1 MATVAAP
8 RYKPIGKLH
17 QDHSAAWRHL
27 DLLLIVVVGAICALG
42 LLMIYSATRGVEKPY
57 DTSYL
62 TKQFMFVVLG
72 GTAAAVVAMID
83 YRKIRDVAP
92 FLYGASI
99 LLLLLVRTPLG
110 SRQNGTQGWF
120 QLGPFQLQPSEIAKL
135 GLIIGFA
142 WVASQFRGEI
152 DGRRFVVLLALCA
165 LPMALVLLQ
174 PDLGTT
180 LVSAAITLVL
190 LVLAGAR
197 GRQLVLLGLLAAIAM
212 TAVLQSGLLG
222 STQEDRLTS
231 FVNQDNAPKVDLS
244 TASSAEYN
252 LRQSKIAIGS
262 GGWTGKGVFN
272 GTQTR
277 LNNVPFQHTDFI
289 FTAVGEQLG
298 LVGAAGL
305 LAAFSIMVWRI
316 LRTAQLARDD
326 FGMLICAGVLAMFV
340 FQIFEN
346 VGMTM
351 GIMPITGI
359 PLPFMSYGG
368 SSTITY
374 LVSIGL
380 VLNVHMRR
388 FA

>member
-1 MATVAAP
+1 
-8 RYKPIGKLH
+8 
-17 QDHSAAWRHL
+17 
-27 DLLLIVVVGAICALG
+27 
-42 LLMIYSATRGVEKPY
+42 
-57 DTSYL
+57 
-62 TKQFMFVVLG
+62 
-72 GTAAAVVAMID
+72 
-83 YRKIRDVAP
+83 
-92 FLYGASI
+92 
-99 LLLLLVRTPLG
+99 
-110 SRQNGTQGWF
+110 
-120 QLGPFQLQPSEIAKL
+120 
-135 GLIIGFA
+135 
-142 WVASQFRGEI
+142 
-152 DGRRFVVLLALCA
+152 
-165 LPMALVLLQ
+165 
-174 PDLGTT
+174 
-180 LVSAAITLVL
+180 
-190 LVLAGAR
+190 
-197 GRQLVLLGLLAAIAM
+197 
-212 TAVLQSGLLG
+212 
-222 STQEDRLTS
+222 
-231 FVNQDNAPKVDLS
+231 VNQDSAPKIDLS

-298 LVGAAGL
+298 LVGAASL
-305 LAAFSIMVWRI
+305 LVAFSVMVWRI

-326 FGMLICAGVLAMFV
+326 FGMLLCAGVLAMFV

>member
-17 QDHSAAWRHL
+17 HDHSAAWRHL
-27 DLLLIVVVGAICALG
+27 DLVLIAVVGAICALG
-42 LLMIYSATRGVEKPY
+42 LLMIYSATRGVVKPY
-57 DTSYL
+57 DTSFV

-72 GTAAAVVAMID
+72 AFAGTAVALVD
-83 YRKIRDVAP
+83 YRKIRDIAP
-92 FLYGASI
+92 FIYGASI
-99 LLLLLVRTPLG
+99 MLLLLVRSPLG

-120 QLGPFQLQPSEIAKL
+120 QLGPFQLQPSELAKL
-135 GLIIGFA
+135 GLIVGFA

-152 DGRRFVVLLALCA
+152 DARRFVVLLALCA
-165 LPMALVLLQ
+165 LPMGLVLLQ

-180 LVSAAITLVL
+180 LVSAAVALVL

-197 GRQLVLLGLLAAIAM
+197 PKQLILLALLAVIAIV
-212 TAVLQSGLLG
+212 AVLHSGLLG
-222 STQEDRLTS
+222 SIQEDRLTS
-231 FVNQDNAPKVDLS
+231 FVNQDSAPKIDLS

-298 LVGAAGL
+298 LVGAASL
-305 LAAFSIMVWRI
+305 LVAFSIMVWRI

-326 FGMLICAGVLAMFV
+326 FGMLLCAGVLAMFV

>member
-8 RYKPIGKLH
+8 RYRPIGKLNH
-17 QDHSAAWRHL
+17 DHSAAWRHV
-27 DLLLIVVVGAICALG
+27 DWVLLATVAAISCLG
-42 LLMIYSATRGVEKPY
+42 LLMIYSATRGIERPY
-57 DTSYL
+57 DTSYV

-72 GTAAAVVAMID
+72 TTAMAVVALID

-92 FLYGASI
+92 MIYGASI
-99 LLLLLVRTPLG
+99 FLLVLVRSPLG

-120 QLGPFQLQPSEIAKL
+120 QIGPFQLQPSELAKV

-142 WVASQFRGEI
+142 WIASQFSGEI
-152 DGRRFVVLLALCA
+152 DGRRFVVLLAMGA

-180 LVSAAITLVL
+180 LVSAAITLIL

-197 GRQLVLLGLLAAIAM
+197 PRQLVLLGLGAAIAI
-212 TAVLQSGLLG
+212 AIVLQSGTLG

-231 FVNQDNAPKVDLS
+231 FVNQDQAPKVDLS
-244 TASSAEYN
+244 DASSAEYN

-298 LVGAAGL
+298 LAGAATL
-305 LAAFSIMVWRI
+305 LAAFSVMVWRI

-326 FGMLICAGVLAMFV
+326 FGMLLCAGVLAMFV

-374 LVSIGL
+374 LVAIGL

-388 FA
+388 FS

>member
-8 RYKPIGKLH
+8 RYRPIGKLH
-17 QDHSAAWRHL
+17 HDHSAAWRHV
-27 DLLLIVVVGAICALG
+27 DVVLLVCVAAISVLG
-42 LLMIYSATRGVEKPY
+42 LLMVYSATRGVEQPY

-62 TKQFMFVVLG
+62 TKQFMFLVLG
-72 GTAAAVVAMID
+72 LTAMVGVAMVD
-83 YRKIRDVAP
+83 YRKIRDLGP
-92 FLYGASI
+92 LIYGASI
-99 LLLLLVRTPLG
+99 LLLVLVRSPLG

-120 QLGPFQLQPSEIAKL
+120 QIGPFQLQPSEIAKV
-135 GLIIGFA
+135 GLVIGFA
-142 WVASQFRGEI
+142 WLASQFRGEI
-152 DGRRFVVLLALCA
+152 DGRRFVALLGLGV
-165 LPMALVLLQ
+165 LPMALVMLQ

-180 LVSAAITLVL
+180 LVSAVITLVL
-190 LVLAGAR
+190 LVLAGSR
-197 GRQLVLLGLLAAIAM
+197 PRQLVLLGLGVAIVIA
-212 TAVLQSGLLG
+212 AVLQSGLLG
-222 STQEDRLTS
+222 STQQDRLTS
-231 FVNQDNAPKVDLS
+231 FVNQDQAPKVDLS
-244 TASSAEYN
+244 DASSAEYN

-298 LVGAAGL
+298 LLGAGSL
-305 LAAFSIMVWRI
+305 LGAFSIIVWRI

-326 FGMLICAGVLAMFV
+326 FGMILCAGVLAMFV

-374 LVSIGL
+374 LVAIGL

>member
-27 DLLLIVVVGAICALG
+27 DLVLIVVVGAICGLG
-42 LLMIYSATRGVEKPY
+42 LLMIYSATRGVVKPY
-57 DTSYL
+57 DTSFV

-72 GTAAAVVAMID
+72 AFAGTVVALID

-92 FLYGASI
+92 FIYGASI
-99 LLLLLVRTPLG
+99 MLLLLVRTPLG

-120 QLGPFQLQPSEIAKL
+120 QLGPFQLQPSELAKL

-152 DGRRFVVLLALCA
+152 DARRFIVLLALCA
-165 LPMALVLLQ
+165 LPMGLVLLQ

-197 GRQLVLLGLLAAIAM
+197 PKQLVLLGVLALLAIV
-212 TAVLQSGLLG
+212 AVLQSGLLG

-231 FVNQDNAPKVDLS
+231 FVNQDSAPKIDLS

-298 LVGAAGL
+298 LVGAASL
-305 LAAFSIMVWRI
+305 LVAFSIMVWRI

-326 FGMLICAGVLAMFV
+326 FGMLLCAGVLAMFV

>member
-1 MATVAAP
+1 MASVAAP
-8 RYKPIGKLH
+8 RYRPIGKINH
-17 QDHSAAWRHL
+17 DHSAPWRHL
-27 DLLLIVVVGAICALG
+27 DIVMLVAVAGISALG
-42 LLMIYSATRGVEKPY
+42 LLMVYSATRGIEHPY
-57 DTSYL
+57 DTSYV

-72 GTAAAVVAMID
+72 ATAMAAIALVD
-83 YRKIRDVAP
+83 YRRIRDIAP
-92 FLYGASI
+92 FVYGASI
-99 LLLLLVRTPLG
+99 LLLVLVRSPLG

-120 QLGPFQLQPSEIAKL
+120 QIGPFQLQPSELAKL

-142 WVASQFRGEI
+142 WLASQFRGDI
-152 DGRRFVVLLALCA
+152 DGRRFVALLAVGA
-165 LPMALVLLQ
+165 LPMGLVMLQ

-180 LVSAAITLVL
+180 LVSASITLVL
-190 LVLAGAR
+190 LVLAGSR
-197 GRQLVLLGLLAAIAM
+197 PKQLALLGVLAAVVIV
-212 TAVLQSGLLG
+212 AVLQSGLLG
-222 STQEDRLTS
+222 STQQDRLTS
-231 FVNQDNAPKVDLS
+231 FVNQDQAPKVDLS
-244 TASSAEYN
+244 DASSAEYN

-262 GGWTGKGVFN
+262 GGWTGKGLFN

-298 LVGAAGL
+298 LLGAASL
-305 LAAFSIMVWRI
+305 LAAFSVLVWRI

-326 FGMLICAGVLAMFV
+326 FGMLVCAGVLAMFV

-374 LVSIGL
+374 LVAVGL

>member
-8 RYKPIGKLH
+8 RYRPIGKLNH
-17 QDHSAAWRHL
+17 DHSAAWRHL
-27 DLLLIVVVGAICALG
+27 DLVLIVVVAAVSGLG
-42 LLMIYSATRGVEKPY
+42 LLMVYSATRGVEQPY

-62 TKQFMFVVLG
+62 TKQFMFIVLG
-72 GTAAAVVAMID
+72 VTAMAVVTMID

-92 FLYGASI
+92 MIYGASI
-99 LLLLLVRTPLG
+99 GLLVLVRSPLG

-120 QLGPFQLQPSEIAKL
+120 QIGPFQLQPSELAKV

-152 DGRRFVVLLALCA
+152 DARRFVTLLALGA
-165 LPMALVLLQ
+165 LPMALVMLQ

-190 LVLAGAR
+190 LVLAGSR
-197 GRQLVLLGLLAAIAM
+197 PRQLILLGLAAAIPIG
-212 TAVLQSGLLG
+212 LILHSGLLG
-222 STQEDRLTS
+222 STQQDRLTS
-231 FVNQDNAPKVDLS
+231 FVNQDQASKADLQD
-244 TASSAEYN
+244 ASAAEYN
-252 LRQSKIAIGS
+252 LLQSKIAIGS
-262 GGWTGKGVFN
+262 GGWTGKGVFA

-298 LVGAAGL
+298 LLGAASL
-305 LAAFSIMVWRI
+305 LAAFSVMVWRI
-316 LRTAQLARDD
+316 FRTAQLARDD

-374 LVSIGL
+374 LVAIGL